1 MGLKEGQPETVRQA
15 EYNMSREARVNLMDF
30 RVHAE
35 IESFFGDT
43 FDLVKEFI
51 AAGGYR
57 LCPTIV
63 TVPSVVKNGQTLTIS
78 SRWSNYGWGYCPN
91 NIPQWNYKY
100 KGAIALLD
108 GNNNPVKVFVDDNIE
123 PSEWRQNSPKE
134 YKTDVV
140 LDNVPAGNYMWAVGI
155 VDRTKGNLPGLN
167 LAATAS
173 RVTDKGWVKVYAV
186 TVE

>member
-1 MGLKEGQPETVRQA
+1 MGLKEGQPGTVRQA
-15 EYNMSREARVNLMDF
+15 EYNMSMEARVNLMDF

-35 IESFFGDT
+35 IESFFDDT

-63 TVPSVVKNGQTLTIS
+63 SVPSKARTGQTVTIS
-78 SRWSNYGWGYCPN
+78 TRWSNYGWGYCPN

-108 GNNNPVKVFVDDNIE
+108 GDNRPVKVFVDDAIE
-123 PSEWRQNSPKE
+123 PSEWKQNSPKD
-134 YKTDVV
+134 YQTDIT
-140 LDNVPAGNYMWAVGI
+140 LDGIPSGDYMWAVGI
-155 VDRTKGNLPGLN
+155 VDKTKGNMPGLA
-167 LAATAS
+167 LAATSS
-173 RVTDKGWVKVYAV
+173 RVTKDGWVKVLAV
-186 TVE
+186 TID